1 MLIGESELNIE
12 WRVSDQEFQI
22 RVELHITT
30 KDLVMTGMQSR
41 TMEEVRI
48 AQDQKVKGAGFIII
62 LVIIQSGGAKYSKT
76 NQLQKG
82 SN

>member
-41 TMEEVRI
+41 TMEEVRV
-48 AQDQKVKGAGFIII
+48 AQDQKVKGAGFITI
-62 LVIIQSGGAKYSKT
+62 LVIIQSGGVKYSKT